1 MTNDPLTLF
10 RDGLDTTDICE
21 RLGGIK
27 KGWTEA
33 KVYNAIAR
41 AKADGREQ
49 NTTTA
54 PVAYAPPLVK
64 YAGYDPNTVP
74 WAGR

>member
-1 MTNDPLTLF
+1 MNALTLF
-10 RDGLDTTDICE
+10 RSGMDPIEICE

-33 KVYNAIAR
+33 KVYNAISR
-41 AKADGREQ
+41 AKADEREQ
-49 NTTTA
+49 NATCA
-54 PVAYAPPLVK
+54 PIAYAPPLIP
-64 YAGYDPNTVP
+64 YAGYDRNTVP